1 MGFPGAGRQDFP
13 ETGSPSQCS
22 RPFPRPTLDGQGTH
36 VRVSKS
42 LFVPSSH
49 CLKSPLQATRQ
60 DQWLSPT
67 EGFKEA
73 SGLSHI
79 PQPPPGQDSY
89 SCGYRGPRVAWGGH
103 CCSSPY
109 LLVTGHTT
117 QEPSHAHTVLQT
129 WGHPNLETSTGE
141 PGTPHPKFGKE
152 KKAGLWAFS
161 GSVSPF
167 LLLCLPALPLPFPL
181 PFHSSLHL
189 ACLSICVSKSQLL
202 SL

>member
-1 MGFPGAGRQDFP
+1 MQAWLGLQGSWEAGLSRN
-13 ETGSPSQCS
+13 SPSQCS
-22 RPFPRPTLDGQGTH
+22 RPFPRPTLDGQGTY

-49 CLKSPLQATRQ
+49 CLRSPLQATRQ
-60 DQWLSPT
+60 DQWLIPT

-79 PQPPPGQDSY
+79 PQPPSGQDSY
-89 SCGYRGPRVAWGGH
+89 SCGYWGPRVAREGH

-129 WGHPNLETSTGE
+129 WCHPNLETSTGK

-152 KKAGLWAFS
+152 RKAGLWAFS

-167 LLLCLPALPLPFPL
+167 LLLSPCSAPSLSSPFPYFSPPSLPFYL
-181 PFHSSLHL
+181 
-189 ACLSICVSKSQLL
+189 CL
-202 SL
+202 